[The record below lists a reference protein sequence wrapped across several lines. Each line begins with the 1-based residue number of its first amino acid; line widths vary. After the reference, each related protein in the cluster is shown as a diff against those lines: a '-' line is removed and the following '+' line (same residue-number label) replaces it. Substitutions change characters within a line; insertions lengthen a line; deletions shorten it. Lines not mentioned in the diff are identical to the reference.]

1 MGAKGRK
8 YSVRLELNRFDFPD
22 VPSESCHVDI
32 YIDPKEEVKKDDL
45 CFAPR
50 LNRVMRSNRNLKTPL
65 HKVVAVSCPPEL
77 AVKRLPDF
85 LFMRCDLPDLVA

>member
-1 MGAKGRK
+1 MNTRK
-8 YSVRLELNRFDFPD
+8 KEYSVRLELNRFEFPN

-32 YIDPKEEVKKDDL
+32 YIDSKEEVKKGDL

-50 LNRVMRSNRNLKTPL
+50 LNRVMRSNKNLKTPI

-85 LFMRCDLPDLVA
+85 LFMRCELPNLVV